1 MSVIKRKSLVHRNVR
16 WPQIFWWWWQFD
28 KILICCKKCQLVIKV
43 QYGGRVNTM
52 DEQSHKDKVNP
63 KEERKLAM
71 ILAQLIPDCIGW
83 YWLILADI
91 RWYWLISDGI
101 GWYQMILADIRW
113 FRMIS
118 DDIGCSWFRVVSDRA
133 AQRENGQSE
142 ILATVATN
150 RELTKFADTEE
161 GGGKRRTIY
170 HKYIKHQMGRGNS
183 CNVDSI
189 YYRESRGA
197 QMARRA
203 PNPENS

>member
-1 MSVIKRKSLVHRNVR
+1 MPVIKRKSLVHRNVR

-91 RWYWLISDGI
+91 RWYWLISDDIRWYRMVSDDI
-101 GWYQMILADIRW
+101 GWYRMVLADIRW
-113 FRMIS
+113 YWLISDDFGWYRMIS
-118 DDIGCSWFRVVSDRA
+118 DDIRWYWLQLIPGGI
-133 AQRENGQSE
+133 GQSSSKGE
-142 ILATVATN
+142 WP
-150 RELTKFADTEE
+150 KWDT
-161 GGGKRRTIY
+161 G
-170 HKYIKHQMGRGNS
+170 QQRGN
-183 CNVDSI
+183 
-189 YYRESRGA
+189 
-197 QMARRA
+197 
-203 PNPENS
+203 